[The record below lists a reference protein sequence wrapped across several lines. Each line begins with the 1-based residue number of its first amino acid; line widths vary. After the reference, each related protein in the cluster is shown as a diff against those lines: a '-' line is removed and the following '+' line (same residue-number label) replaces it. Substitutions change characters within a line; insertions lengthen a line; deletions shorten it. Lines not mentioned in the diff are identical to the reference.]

1 MERSEI
7 LVVGGSSAAAGYI
20 QGLVS
25 SCSVPSVPIASW
37 SEARKIV
44 GETRE
49 KRFHAAVVDLDETPA
64 DGRRFLADLH
74 REAPFIPV
82 IVVTGGVNVRGE
94 WVTAGAFEVLTKP
107 LSRAAM
113 LTALNRAVTRSQLCA
128 ADGLGLAKPAKR
140 SVARPLPEIIG
151 DSEAMQE
158 VYYWISKVA
167 RSDANVCLYG
177 DSGTGK
183 ELVARAIHETGRR
196 RGRPFVVFDCA
207 AIPEGLMESE
217 MFGHVRGAFTSAVGD
232 RIGVFQL
239 ADTGTLFLDEVAELP
254 LPLQAKLLRLIQN
267 REFRRVGSNHPIR
280 VDVRIL
286 TATNRDLAALVKA
299 GHFRED
305 LFYRLDVMS
314 IKIPPLRER
323 KEDIPLLV
331 DHFVQQLNQQSDKQI
346 RGVTAGTLRLLVQ
359 YDWPGNVR
367 ELRNCIERAGV
378 MADTDFIDIV
388 SLRQVLHPVFQ
399 TAGSHEPGGKL
410 SEMEKALILDTLR
423 QTRGNKTAAASLL
436 GISLRGL
443 HYKLKRIKK
452 DGIRAR
458 AS

>member
-7 LVVGGSSAAAGYI
+7 LVVGGSSAAAAYI
-20 QGLVS
+20 QALVS
-25 SCSVPSVPIASW
+25 SCSMPSVPIASW

-44 GETRE
+44 GEIRE
-49 KRFHAAVVDLDETPA
+49 RRFHAAVIDLDETPA
-64 DGRRFLADLH
+64 DGRRFLAALQ
-74 REAPFIPV
+74 REAPSIP
-82 IVVTGGVNVRGE
+82 IIAVTGEVNGRGGVA
-94 WVTAGAFEVLTKP
+94 AGAFEVLTKP
-107 LSRAAM
+107 LSRAAV
-113 LTALNRAVTRSQLCA
+113 LTALHRAVTRSQLCA
-128 ADGLGLAKPAKR
+128 ADGLGLAKPSKR

-151 DSEAMQE
+151 DSETMQE
-158 VYYWISKVA
+158 VYHWVSKVA
-167 RSDANVCLYG
+167 PSDANVCLYG

-183 ELVARAIHETGRR
+183 ELIARAIHETGRR
-196 RGRPFVVFDCA
+196 RGRPFVVLDCA

-267 REFRRVGSNHPIR
+267 REFRRVGSNHSIR

-286 TATNRDLAALVKA
+286 TATNRDLAAQVKA

-331 DHFVQQLNQQSDKQI
+331 DHFVQQLNRQSDKQI
-346 RGVTAGTLRLLVQ
+346 RGVTAGTLRLLLQ

-378 MADTDFIDIV
+378 MADTDFINIV

-399 TAGSHEPGGKL
+399 TAGSHEPGGTL
-410 SEMEKALILDTLR
+410 SDMEKSLILDTLR

-452 DGIRAR
+452 NGIRAR